1 MSRSITHN
9 PNPNWGGARPGAG
22 RPKEPDALTKRI
34 TIRVKPEVFEF
45 CREKGGS
52 SFVRDIVDRA
62 LAPMAANNKGVPLGF
77 DPVNAANFARPLV
90 EHDRTI
96 ESPELMSAQCGFP
109 SPAYD
114 YEGEEISIFDMLV
127 KHEDATFLVR
137 AAGDSMIDA
146 GIFEGDI
153 LLVDRALEARPGD
166 IVLAYLRGEF
176 TIKRLAFDNGRPEL
190 HPENEA
196 ENYPVIR
203 PEPEDDFNVEGVVV
217 SSIRRFRK

>member
-1 MSRSITHN
+1 
-9 PNPNWGGARPGAG
+9 
-22 RPKEPDALTKRI
+22 
-34 TIRVKPEVFEF
+34 
-45 CREKGGS
+45 
-52 SFVRDIVDRA
+52 
-62 LAPMAANNKGVPLGF
+62 
-77 DPVNAANFARPLV
+77 
-90 EHDRTI
+90 
-96 ESPELMSAQCGFP
+96 
-109 SPAYD
+109 
-114 YEGEEISIFDMLV
+114 MLV